1 MPVLISGAS
10 WQAHCPRPSPR
21 RGLPPQTLAWG
32 FLLRGLEGQ
41 GDQAFGSRQSLPSPP
56 HPSFTYECFPRAYC
70 VPRAVEGSGRKGQV
84 HCPLEPT
91 IKQEPQGWCGP

>member
-41 GDQAFGSRQSLPSPP
+41 GDQAFGSRQSLPSPLIL
-56 HPSFTYECFPRAYC
+56 PSPMNVFPGPT
-70 VPRAVEGSGRKGQV
+70 V
-84 HCPLEPT
+84 CPEL
-91 IKQEPQGWCGP
+91 